1 MTQSKSL
8 GISPTNDLDSR
19 RRQFILWS
27 AFLFL
32 LVAAGFLVRIWGLSK
47 MHFWD
52 EAVYLQNAEVICC
65 GKVNYS
71 ELDSRP
77 PLLSLFF
84 VFIYQFWHHIYAAC
98 IGTALLNALGP
109 AFLFLSGRRIVGRIP
124 AAIASLLLA
133 FLPFL
138 VGIIPAGFTSDNTG
152 NSLLSDCPALTLILL
167 ALWLV
172 LRALDRQT
180 SLRFACVGFVMA
192 LAVLMRFA
200 SLSTVGVISLL
211 VLTADRRWRSC
222 GACGVGFVLG
232 IGPYLCWSRLRYGGF
247 LTTFRSGWLNFDGPE
262 ESPFF
267 YLKNFANVFGWI
279 TVAGLALWIVSFAWE
294 RWKLRQRASSVD
306 SDSGETE
313 EGSRWLIGFL
323 WLWVAVISVCFSLLS
338 HKEPRYILPLAPP
351 LLLLAGAGLR
361 VLVKGRGRRLRIAG
375 SVVLTCAL
383 GYTFLPT
390 FQIFET
396 PFFDSE
402 PSDEIALSD
411 FLTHNLPPSTVLYST
426 DNYPVFAYFTN
437 LKVDPVLGTGTDLY
451 HTLDHLR
458 EDGVFIAYKDDD
470 AADGPRL
477 SWLDANPHFQRMREF
492 PSLVL
497 YSYRARY

>member
-1 MTQSKSL
+1 MSQSKSL
-8 GISPTNDLDSR
+8 DPSPSNGHNSR
-19 RRQFILWS
+19 RRQVILWS

-109 AFLFLSGRRIVGRIP
+109 AFLFLSGRRIVGKIS

-172 LRALDRQT
+172 LRALEKQT
-180 SLRFACVGFVMA
+180 SLRFASAGFVMA

-200 SLSTVGVISLL
+200 SLSTVGMISLL
-211 VLTADRRWRSC
+211 VLTAHRRWRSA
-222 GACGVGFVLG
+222 GACGIGFALG
-232 IGPYLCWSRLRYGGF
+232 IAPYLCWSRLRYGGF

-262 ESPFF
+262 ESPLF
-267 YLKNFANVFGWI
+267 YLRNFANVFGWI
-279 TVAGLALWIVSFAWE
+279 TVAGLALWIGSFAFE
-294 RWKLRQRASSVD
+294 RWKLRQRGSSVD
-306 SDSGETE
+306 SDGGAAED
-313 EGSRWLIGFL
+313 GSQWLKGFL
-323 WLWVAVISVCFSLLS
+323 WLWAAAIFVCFSLLS

-351 LLLLAGAGLR
+351 LLLLAGSGLS
-361 VLVKGRGRRLRIAG
+361 VLVKGRGRGLRIAG
-375 SVVLTCAL
+375 SVVLACAL
-383 GYTFLPT
+383 GFAFLPT
-390 FQIFET
+390 FQIFDT
-396 PFFDSE
+396 PFFDNG
-402 PSDEIALSD
+402 PNDEITVSD
-411 FLTHNLPPSTVLYST
+411 YLTHNLPPSTVLYST

-437 LKVDPVLGTGTDLY
+437 LKVTPVLGTGDNLY
-451 HTLDHLR
+451 QTLDHLR
-458 EDGVFIAYKDDD
+458 EDGIFIAYKDDD

-477 SWLDANPHFQRMREF
+477 SWLDANPHYRRMREF

-497 YSYRARY
+497 YSYRAKY